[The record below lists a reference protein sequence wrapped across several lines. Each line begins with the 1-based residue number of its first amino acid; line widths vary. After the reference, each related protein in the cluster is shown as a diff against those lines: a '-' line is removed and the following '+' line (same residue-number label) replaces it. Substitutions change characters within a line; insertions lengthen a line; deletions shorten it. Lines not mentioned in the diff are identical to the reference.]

1 MYARGILFGKMKYEL
16 GDHSFVRCP
25 ELDLVADLDFK
36 TKGWVGGTYNAIG
49 GCIKRESTD
58 EILYELSGLW
68 SDEMYI
74 KDVRTG
80 HKEMFF
86 NARTSKHSDPLVR
99 PIEEQEERESQR
111 LWQTTVQAVK
121 DKDHERATD
130 EKTKIEDRQRA
141 EREARS
147 QEGVEWKPRLFRRV
161 QGGPGGLDEGEEDLE
176 WIINAKIDDTTPEKQ
191 EEQIKAIYPVVAGQ
205 KSSSKHAIPPHNPS
219 TPAAEHPPKVPGG
232 DDLINFSGSDNQGTT
247 PAQPAAAEPTPVAP
261 APAEA
266 VKERSDSKDIQ
277 GMLSRTGTMAPEGP
291 LMDFTGDLK
300 KSVPSMQRA
309 DTSGDDEFHDAK
321 Q

>member
-1 MYARGILFGKMKYEL
+1 M
-16 GDHSFVRCP
+16 DHQRQ
-25 ELDLVADLDFK
+25 D
-36 TKGWVGGTYNAIG
+36 VG
-49 GCIKRESTD
+49 
-58 EILYELSGLW
+58 
-68 SDEMYI
+68 
-74 KDVRTG
+74 V
-80 HKEMFF
+80 
-86 NARTSKHSDPLVR
+86 
-99 PIEEQEERESQR
+99 
-111 LWQTTVQAVK
+111 AVK
-121 DKDHERATD
+121 LCLAITNV
-130 EKTKIEDRQRA
+130 
-141 EREARS
+141 S
-147 QEGVEWKPRLFRRV
+147 S
-161 QGGPGGLDEGEEDLE
+161 
-176 WIINAKIDDTTPEKQ
+176 DDTTPEKQ